1 MSQVKRKLATIL
13 ATDCVSFS
21 KHMEEQEEK
30 TLDSLKACRDIIDP
44 LIAKYSGRIFHTAG
58 DSVIA
63 EFDSPVGSANAAIEF
78 QNAIKDRN
86 KNEEVNPKLSWRVG
100 IHLDDIIIEGDN
112 IYGNGVNIAAR
123 LESQSPVGEILIS
136 DVVNQQ
142 INKKIEQKIHSLGKI
157 ELKNISSD
165 FEVFS
170 ILGDGKNKIS
180 KKTSPS
186 VNKKPKFAILPFIN
200 TSKDEDSGFLVD
212 GIVEDLITEFSMMR
226 EFEIL
231 SRQTSVNFKDE
242 NQDIKE
248 FSKKFDLD
256 FLVTGGIRASGKRVR
271 INIELSDAND
281 ESIIWSNKY
290 DRVLED
296 IFDLQDEIVRKIS
309 IALLGEIEISSLQ
322 RSKRKPTQN
331 ISSYEYLLR
340 GKENHHKFTK
350 EANQEALQNFDKA
363 IEADAGNAQAYAWK
377 VCTLGQAMFRGFSDR
392 KMEEMFAEAKQN
404 IDKALELNEN
414 DFECHRMLSAVYLSN
429 HDYLLAEDHGRKAFN
444 MVPNDPRVLSGYGEV
459 LVRVGKVDKGLELLN
474 KAFELDPIP
483 QGQSTS
489 DNRIK
494 DLILGYFL
502 AEDYNKVV
510 ELSFD
515 IRIMDTRSL
524 SLILFSRSKLNQDIK
539 ASNEYKSLTSE
550 FKDTDWEQTVDRFH
564 IQDEQIQKNLISF
577 MNTN

>member
-30 TLDSLKACRDIIDP
+30 TLESLKACREIIDP
-44 LIAKYSGRIFHTAG
+44 LISKYSGRIFHTAG

-186 VNKKPKFAILPFIN
+186 VNKKPKFAILPFVN

-226 EFEIL
+226 EFDIL

-256 FLVTGGIRASGKRVR
+256 FIVTGGIRASGKRVR

-322 RSKRKPTQN
+322 RSKRKPTEN

-377 VCTLGQAMFRGFSDR
+377 VCTLGQSMFRGFSER
-392 KMEEMFAEAKQN
+392 KMEEIFADAKQN

-459 LVRVGKVDKGLELLN
+459 LVRIGKVDKGLELLN

-494 DLILGYFL
+494 DLILGYFF
-502 AEDYNKVV
+502 AEDFNKVV

-515 IRIMDTRSL
+515 IRVMDTRSL
-524 SLILFSRSKLNQDIK
+524 ALILYSRSKLNQDIK
-539 ASNEYKSLTSE
+539 VSSEYQSLKGE
-550 FKDTDWEQTVDRFH
+550 FKDTDWEQTIDRFH
-564 IQDEQIQKNLISF
+564 IQDEEIIKNLVVF
-577 MNTN
+577 MNTI